1 MIRRLVVGFSTFL
14 TSLSLAVAPALA
26 AIGGGAT
33 GPNVGGGFG
42 TLGESINTIFTFVIT
57 IAGIIF
63 VILFLVGG
71 IQYLTAAGNEEQTG
85 KAKRLLVDAI
95 VGLIIVL
102 LAWAAG
108 NFILTRLGLQI
119 NV

>member
-1 MIRRLVVGFSTFL
+1 MYRRVLEIVAGIAPMFGLVLPVRADL
-14 TSLSLAVAPALA
+14 QNV
-26 AIGGGAT
+26 T
-33 GPNVGGGFG
+33 GPSNNPFFG
-42 TLGESINTIFTFVIT
+42 NLASSINTIFTFVIL

-63 VILFLVGG
+63 VVLFLVGG

-108 NFILTRLGLQI
+108 NFILTRLGVNI
-119 NV
+119 VV